1 MSRPATSSIA
11 QSAYE
16 PLLSSGSRGWKGIV
30 VELHHFRGVDRVV
43 PMPHH
48 VVGVHLTGSVNLLQ
62 SRNGRTCVKHVRA
75 GDVTITPRGEPK
87 RFQHAGENI
96 VLLLKLDPAFLQQVA
111 EDECEIDPARY
122 EMQEVFGRP
131 DPQLVTLGKQ
141 LVNNL
146 GIEGEAGGMR
156 AEALATQ
163 LAVHL
168 LRSYGSASI
177 STLKPIPKLSPRNLQ
192 RALDYI
198 DANLREYLSLADVA
212 RALSMSP
219 GHFAHAFK
227 ESTGL
232 APHRFV
238 VARRIELAKSL
249 LRDTDLPIT
258 QIAHQIGCASHSH
271 FSVIF
276 LRMTGRTP
284 RSFRSIT

>member
-1 MSRPATSSIA
+1 MAATSS
-11 QSAYE
+11 SAESKYE
-16 PLLSSGSRGWKGIV
+16 PLLSSCSRGWKGIV
-30 VELHHFRGVDRVV
+30 VELHHFRGVDRMV

-48 VVGVHLTGSVNLLQ
+48 VVGIHLAGSVNLLQ
-62 SRNGRTCVKHVRA
+62 SRNGRTRVKLVRA

-87 RFQHAGENI
+87 RFQHAGDN
-96 VLLLKLDPAFLQQVA
+96 VVVLLKLDPEFLQQVA
-111 EDECEIDPARY
+111 EVECEIDPGRY
-122 EMQEVFGRP
+122 EVQEVFGSP
-131 DPQLVTLGKQ
+131 DPQLFALGKQ

-146 GIEGEAGGMR
+146 GIEGEAGVTR

-168 LRSYGSASI
+168 LRRYGAASI
-177 STLKPIPKLSPRNLQ
+177 SALKPIPKLSPRNLQ

-198 DANLREYLSLADVA
+198 DANLREDISLAGVA

-227 ESTGL
+227 ESTGS

-238 VARRIELAKSL
+238 IARRIELAKSL

-284 RSFRSIT
+284 RSFRSAT